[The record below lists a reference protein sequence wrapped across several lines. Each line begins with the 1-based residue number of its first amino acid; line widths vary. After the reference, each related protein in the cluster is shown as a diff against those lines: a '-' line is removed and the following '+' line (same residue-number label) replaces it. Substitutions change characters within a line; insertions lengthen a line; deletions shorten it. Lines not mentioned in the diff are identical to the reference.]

1 MSILPMPTVF
11 LSPSTPLRVAALSA
25 ALLLSACAGVPRAA
39 STGPGPAADAVTSA
53 YHGDAARPAEGKG
66 WVRTEL
72 YFATGQWE
80 ASPEEVAAGERRWL
94 DFLDREVTP
103 RFPSGLSVFDVYGQ
117 WLPPG
122 ASTPSRLRS
131 KELVVHHPDTPEQAA
146 AIEDIRA
153 AWKRETGHLSV
164 LRSQLHADVSF

>member
-1 MSILPMPTVF
+1 MS
-11 LSPSTPLRVAALSA
+11 LSFRPVLSA
-25 ALLLSACAGVPRAA
+25 LVASLLAACATGAPAPAPGVPAV
-39 STGPGPAADAVTSA
+39 VTSA
-53 YHGDAARPAEGKG
+53 YHGDAARPAEGRG

-72 YFATGQWE
+72 YFATGRWD
-80 ASPEEVAAGERRWL
+80 ATPEDAAAAEQRWL

-103 RFPSGLSVFDVYGQ
+103 RFPKGLSVIDVYGQ

-122 ASTPSRLRS
+122 SDTPSRLRS

-146 AIEDIRA
+146 AIEAIRT
-153 AWKRETGHLSV
+153 AWKQETGHLSV

>member
-1 MSILPMPTVF
+1 MSLFLRPLLP
-11 LSPSTPLRVAALSA
+11 LIAASA
-25 ALLLSACAGVPRAA
+25 LAACATGASAPAPGVPAV
-39 STGPGPAADAVTSA
+39 VTSA
-53 YHGDAARPAEGKG
+53 YHGDEARPAESRG

-72 YFATGQWE
+72 YFATGQWV
-80 ASPEEVAAGERRWL
+80 ASPEETAASEQRWL

-103 RFPSGLSVFDVYGQ
+103 RFPKGLSVIDVYGQ

-122 ASTPSRLRS
+122 AETPSRLRS

-146 AIEDIRA
+146 AIEAIRT
-153 AWKRETGHLSV
+153 AWKQETGHLSV

>member
-1 MSILPMPTVF
+1 MPHRHALVPRPRAF
-11 LSPSTPLRVAALSA
+11 LHTSALTA
-25 ALLLSACAGVPRAA
+25 ALLLSACATAPRV
-39 STGPGPAADAVTSA
+39 PAADAAQAAVTPA

-72 YFATGQWE
+72 YFATGQWD

>member
-1 MSILPMPTVF
+1 MSLSRCLFPIFIATVTATAF
-11 LSPSTPLRVAALSA
+11 TG
-25 ALLLSACAGVPRAA
+25 CATGVPTSA
-39 STGPGPAADAVTSA
+39 PGVPEKVVTSA
-53 YHGDAARPAEGKG
+53 YHGDAARPAEGIG

-80 ASPEEVAAGERRWL
+80 ASPEETAASEQRWL

-103 RFPSGLSVFDVYGQ
+103 RFPKGLSVIDVYGQ

-146 AIEDIRA
+146 AIEAIRT
-153 AWKRETGHLSV
+153 AWKQETGHLSV